1 MKNESRTIART
12 LRIACNRASSLSLVF
27 VMFGASLL
35 GQAQKNPPFRP
46 EMKPFMAH
54 TSWTGRDGAPGNI
67 AAIAQTNDGYLWLGT
82 PQGLY
87 RFDGLQ
93 FSSYPVTPLD
103 TKLPASDIDT
113 LCADPQG
120 GLWIGFRIGGISHLS
135 IDGELTNYNKENKR
149 GPNSAQKIVVQSDQS
164 VWAVGDDKL
173 LELRAGLWEDFGAA
187 HGLPSDELL
196 SLFFDRKGNLWTSVR
211 HALFVLRKGKTTFDL
226 YPTKSFMIVDFAE
239 MPDGQLWIS
248 DGWRLVRP
256 LEPSAHHE
264 PIPIRGYTRILI
276 EPSGTLWMAQDYRG
290 VSHLS
295 VGAPE
300 NENKQGVEE
309 PELSSEQTNSIMRDR
324 GGNIWVGTS
333 RGLDRMRA
341 SPLRILSGG
350 RVEYYPSLAF
360 DGDKGVWVATLAHP
374 VLHATGGKLALVG
387 KNAGSSPIVCDDKG
401 RLWMVDPTHNSLIE
415 IDGAQDTRIPVP
427 GPVHHAPAQSIGLDR
442 DGAIL
447 VSFDEAGLWRFDG
460 RWSEVQSS
468 GLPPGYPLLIFRAP
482 DRRVWLGYANG
493 SIAMQDDLGF
503 HSWTTQQAGDL
514 GNLLT
519 FAVAHDR
526 LWAAGTNGLSYLEK
540 GSFRRVSVED
550 EGLLRGISGIAED
563 RKGDL
568 WLNAASG
575 IIRIDAGQVNAA
587 IASSQARMNYDLL
600 SDRQGLLGT
609 ATQLKPTPSAI
620 SDRNGLLWFSTSGHV
635 FSITPETASL
645 HQAPPALNIQNV
657 AINGT
662 TVLDREHQLPEISK
676 SAGELNELEID
687 YVGIDLAAPEKVKY
701 RYMLEGEDKAWRSV
715 GSRRQAFYSH
725 LAPGRYRFKVAASSE
740 GDSWTD
746 LAAPFVLTVT
756 PAFYQTAWFS
766 IGCVLVALALLYVL
780 YLLRV
785 QAVTRRLK
793 SRMRERSS
801 ERLRIARELHDTL
814 LQSIHGL
821 VLRVH
826 FATEELPASEPARES
841 LQQALSR
848 ADAVILEGRRR
859 VQDLREE
866 IPDAGDLAAQLT
878 RIAEEIEI
886 HKSMPF
892 KIIEDGRHRDLD
904 ADVQR
909 ELCMIAREALT
920 NTVRHSKA
928 GSAEILLT
936 YSETHLVMKCVDSG
950 IGLEPAIFTRGNRAG
965 HWGLVGIRE
974 RAVSIQSK
982 VQIWSSP
989 RAGTEIEIRVPAR
1002 KAYRAPRSRLMWLQ
1016 RLLQFRQDAEGDD
1029 AMARNGPMAPNPKD

>member
-1 MKNESRTIART
+1 MKIEPWTIGKS
-12 LRIACNRASSLSLVF
+12 LRIACYRASSLFLVF
-27 VMFGASLL
+27 LLFGASFK
-35 GQAQKNPPFRP
+35 GQARKNPPLRP

-54 TSWTGRDGAPGNI
+54 TSWTGRDGAPDNI
-67 AAIAQTNDGYLWLGT
+67 AAIAQTQDGYLWLGT

-87 RFDGLQ
+87 RFDGSQ

-103 TKLPASDIDT
+103 AKLPASDIDA

-135 IDGELTNYNKENKR
+135 IDGELANYNKENKR
-149 GPNSAQKIVVQSDQS
+149 GPNSAQKIVVRADQS
-164 VWAVGDDKL
+164 VWALGDDKL
-173 LELRAGLWEDFGAA
+173 LELRSDVWEDFGSA
-187 HGLPSDELL
+187 HGLPDDQLL
-196 SLFFDRKGNLWTSVR
+196 SLFFDRNGNLWTSAR
-211 HALFVLRKGKTTFDL
+211 HELFVLRKGKTTFDL

-256 LEPSAHHE
+256 LEPSARHE
-264 PIPIRGYTRILI
+264 PIPVRGYARILI
-276 EPSGTLWMAQDYRG
+276 EPSGVLWIAQDYRG

-295 VGAPE
+295 VAASKAP
-300 NENKQGVEE
+300 NEQGIEE

-333 RGLDRMRA
+333 RGLDRMHA
-341 SPLRILSGG
+341 SPLRSLSGG

-374 VLHATGGKLALVG
+374 VLHATGEKLTLVG
-387 KNAGSSPIVCDDKG
+387 KNVGSSPIVCDDKG

-415 IDGAQDTRIPVP
+415 IDGAQATRIPVP
-427 GPVHHAPAQSIGLDR
+427 DPVHHAPAQSIGLDR

-460 RWSEVQSS
+460 GWNEVHGSN
-468 GLPPGYPLLIFRAP
+468 LPAGYPLVIFRDPAW
-482 DRRVWLGYANG
+482 RVWLGYANG
-493 SIAMQDDLGF
+493 SIIMHDDLGF
-503 HSWTTQQAGDL
+503 HPWSSQQAGDL

-519 FAVAHDR
+519 FAIAHDR

-540 GSFRRVSVED
+540 GSFHRVSLED
-550 EGLLRGISGIAED
+550 EGLLRGISGIVED
-563 RKGDL
+563 QKGDL

-587 IASSQARMNYDLL
+587 IVSSQTGMSYDLL
-600 SDRQGLLGT
+600 RDRQGLLGT
-609 ATQLKPTPSAI
+609 ATQLKPTPSAV
-620 SDRNGLLWFSTSGHV
+620 SDHNGLLWFSTSGHV
-635 FSITPETASL
+635 FSIAPETASL

-662 TVLDREHQLPEISK
+662 AAMDREHQLSEISK
-676 SAGELNELEID
+676 SAGDLNELEID
-687 YVGIDLAAPEKVKY
+687 YVGIDLAASEKVKY
-701 RYMLEGEDKAWRSV
+701 KYMLEGEDKAWRSV

-740 GDSWTD
+740 GDNWTE
-746 LAAPFVLTVT
+746 LAAPFALIVT
-756 PAFYQTAWFS
+756 PAFYQTGWFS
-766 IGCVLVALALLYVL
+766 TGCVLVVLALLYIL

-793 SRMRERSS
+793 SRMKERSS
-801 ERLRIARELHDTL
+801 ERLRIARDLHDTL

-826 FATEELPASEPARES
+826 FATEELPASEPVRQS

-859 VQDLREE
+859 VQDLRDE
-866 IPDAGDLAAQLT
+866 IPDSRDLAAQLA

-886 HKSMPF
+886 HKSMAF
-892 KIIEDGRHRDLD
+892 KIIEDGRRRDLD
-904 ADVQR
+904 TDVQR

-920 NTVRHSKA
+920 NTLRHSKA
-928 GSAEILLT
+928 ESAEVLLT
-936 YSETHLVMKCVDSG
+936 YGEASFLMKCVDTG
-950 IGLEPAIFTRGNRAG
+950 IGVEPGIFAKGNRAG

-974 RAVSIQSK
+974 RAVSIQSNAR
-982 VQIWSSP
+982 IWSSP

-1002 KAYRAPRSRLMWLQ
+1002 RAYRYPPSKLVWLQ
-1016 RLLQFRQDAEGDD
+1016 RLFQIKQDAEGGD
-1029 AMARNGPMAPNPKD
+1029 AIASDGSIASNPKN